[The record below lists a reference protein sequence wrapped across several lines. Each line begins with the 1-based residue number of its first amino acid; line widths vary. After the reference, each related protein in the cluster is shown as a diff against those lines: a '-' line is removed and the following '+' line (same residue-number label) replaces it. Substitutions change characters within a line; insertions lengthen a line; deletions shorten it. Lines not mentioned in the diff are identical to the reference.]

1 MTPEQKSQPR
11 RGSHAASASDGV
23 VVTYAKQVAPPSRLG
38 TAIAEVVSAAH
49 GLHGAGAP
57 GRIDCYV
64 NDDVVQCVLRD
75 TVVEEQSHGAATPPS
90 ERQGPESELGGH
102 SDLLAAIEELS
113 GREVIASMTAEHVD
127 PDVVSE
133 VYILASPTTQV
144 SSTLGQAQAGAT
156 TSDPLPM
163 PVSQAERAAELAAL
177 EDVYR
182 LTGVRLHRAQEDYA
196 RRYPGVA
203 QRELVLAS
211 MVKRPDGGATGQRRV
226 RR

>member
-1 MTPEQKSQPR
+1 MTAEQKSQPR
-11 RGSHAASASDGV
+11 RGAHAARACDGV
-23 VVTYAKQVAPPSRLG
+23 VVPYAKQIAPPSRLG
-38 TAIAEVVSAAH
+38 AAIAEVVSAAH
-49 GLHGAGAP
+49 DPHGAGAP

-75 TVVEEQSHGAATPPS
+75 TAVEEQSHDAATSPS
-90 ERQGPESELGGH
+90 ERPESGLGGH
-102 SDLLAAIEELS
+102 SDLLATIGELS
-113 GREVIASMTAEHVD
+113 GREVIAAMKAEHVD
-127 PDVVSE
+127 PDIVSE

-144 SSTLGQAQAGAT
+144 SSTLAQAQAGAT
-156 TSDPLPM
+156 TNDPLPM

-211 MVKRPDGGATGQRRV
+211 MVKRPDGAATGQRRV